1 MKTRCIGAFLPIKLL
16 SSHSVQGSNFSLTDS
31 FLHTT
36 SCTRLPAHGKD
47 KAIYMPPPVLPLLAS
62 SCIPEKPQ
70 DANSEFPHAHR
81 SSKGCHRSTADCHAL
96 PLQGKGW
103 EHDRKNV
110 PGIRSPPAIEIHASR
125 QTGRNQK
132 AFSTVS
138 PHSSST
144 LMSNPQGLSV
154 EKKLPL

>member
-36 SCTRLPAHGKD
+36 SCTRQRQGYLYAT
-47 KAIYMPPPVLPLLAS
+47 YMPPPVLPLLAY

-70 DANSEFPHAHR
+70 DANPEFTHAHR

>member
-1 MKTRCIGAFLPIKLL
+1 MRTGHPKVVTEAPQIAMLFPYKEKAG
-16 SSHSVQGSNFSLTDS
+16 N
-31 FLHTT
+31 TT
-36 SCTRLPAHGKD
+36 
-47 KAIYMPPPVLPLLAS
+47 
-62 SCIPEKPQ
+62 
-70 DANSEFPHAHR
+70 
-81 SSKGCHRSTADCHAL
+81 
-96 PLQGKGW
+96 
-103 EHDRKNV
+103 HDRKNV
-110 PGIRSPPAIEIHASR
+110 PGIRSPPTIEIHASR